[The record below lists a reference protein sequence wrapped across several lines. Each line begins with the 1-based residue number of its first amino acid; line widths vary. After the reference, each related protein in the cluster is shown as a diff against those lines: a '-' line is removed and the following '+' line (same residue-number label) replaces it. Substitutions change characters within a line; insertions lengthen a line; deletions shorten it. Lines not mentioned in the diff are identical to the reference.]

1 MKPDGAVR
9 REGALALAL
18 GSALLGVAGM
28 RLVSDDLVGAL
39 VLAVELAVLALLA
52 RSHPGEDDDA
62 SLTWTAVA
70 GAFVALP
77 TAVGAVNADWICLAL
92 FLAAPAGLV
101 LATFWWTLMGRLEPL
116 ERGGSLEDPI
126 RARGHVARWLVA
138 VASVA
143 GLVGALRTDLVSG
156 GLGLGMAVAAAAL
169 AGRARGALRR
179 RRRWLTRVR
188 EGRVEGWRI
197 RADRDFEDAR
207 VAALPAFTRGPILDG
222 VLVAHTPDAPY
233 REGMG
238 QPVARVSATA
248 PLDPVRSGPGKALAA
263 AAACIGAFFAP
274 LIALFAGTL
283 FAELLAQDGAGCT
296 SDGVVGWL
304 LLFSGPSTGAILWL
318 LGRLHAPTRVTV
330 WWLGLAVYLLVC
342 PFVCLT
348 ASMAAAFS
356 CWH

>member
-1 MKPDGAVR
+1 MR

-28 RLVSDDLVGAL
+28 RLVSDDLLGAV
-39 VLAVELAVLALLA
+39 VLAIELGVLGLLA
-52 RSHPGEDDDA
+52 RTHPEGDDDA

-77 TAVGAVNADWICLAL
+77 TAVGAVDADWICLAL

-143 GLVGALRTDLVSG
+143 GLVGAVRADLVSA
-156 GLGLGMAVAAAAL
+156 GLGLGMALAAAAL
-169 AGRARGALRR
+169 AARARGALRR
-179 RRRWLTRVR
+179 RSRWLALVR
-188 EGRVEGWRI
+188 EGRVDGWRV
-197 RADRDFEDAR
+197 RDASEVSPERLAD
-207 VAALPAFTRGPILDG
+207 LPAFTRGPLLDG

-233 REGMG
+233 REGLG
-238 QPVARVSATA
+238 EPVARVATDA
-248 PLDPVRSGPGKALAA
+248 PLPARRPGPGRALIAAAASVGAVFAPLVALAA
-263 AAACIGAFFAP
+263 SACA
-274 LIALFAGTL
+274 
-283 FAELLAQDGAGCT
+283 AELLSRDPAGCI
-296 SDGVVGWL
+296 GEEMVGWL
-304 LLFSGPSTGAILWL
+304 LLLSGPGTGALLFL
-318 LGRLHAPTRVTV
+318 LGRLHRPGRVLV
-330 WWLGLAVYLLVC
+330 WWLGTGVYLLAC
-342 PFVCLT
+342 PFVCLS

-356 CWH
+356 CWS